1 MINYYILIKDYDK
14 AILEIKKTIDS
25 DINDSDGYY
34 KLYVIYYEK
43 KNYLKSF
50 LEITKAIE
58 KKKSFNDYY
67 VLDFDGKTKIELSDM
82 YYKRAELSK
91 ILNSNKLMCE
101 DYITLLGLKEDN
113 QELKSKVES
122 LILENCN

>member
-1 MINYYILIKDYDK
+1 LINYYILIKDYDK